1 MKSNEDAYASLL
13 SENERL
19 TEKIRQLESQRHFF
33 KTISD
38 NSPDL
43 VYVFSIPQKRVVY
56 CSDRLLEILGY
67 TFAEIQEMGAQFFS
81 NITHPDEYQNIKQHL
96 DRLNASRPGEQ
107 FSIEFRA
114 KHKNGTWRWM
124 RSRDVVRKRDENNA
138 TVETLGVAEDITEW
152 KKSQS
157 TLVSSEAHFRML
169 VEASPYTIIIV
180 DEKGIIRQANQRTKV
195 DFGYLPPEL
204 IGQSVEVLMPE
215 SFRHSHAKYRN
226 IYTKSPFSRPMG
238 SGLALEAMRK
248 DGSKFPVEIALTPIQ
263 LDQKTMVLTT
273 IVDIT
278 QRRKAEIMVKRS
290 AERIRLLY
298 DVTAKSS
305 LDEDRRI
312 TNALKLVTQLL
323 GMEIG
328 IQSRIYPDE
337 DLYIIENLYAP
348 ETQLQISQPFSFKHT
363 CCEITLANDDVTTFE
378 DLKLSQYSEHPCYQ
392 LLHLES
398 YIGVPIRVQNRV
410 YGTIGFSSYKP
421 RSIAFDH
428 LDIDLMRLLAEWVG
442 ATIESKKDK
451 RALQHYTIELENKNR
466 ELEEFSYIAS
476 HDLREPLRTIISFCN
491 ILENDIGE
499 RIAKEAQEDISFIT
513 DAAKRM
519 INLIENLLE
528 YSRAGRVELR
538 LEPVDLNRCIEGIV
552 DNLKALT
559 QETGAIID
567 FEKLPT
573 VQGDSMLFAQVFQNL
588 ISNSLKFHG
597 SEPPRI
603 NISAEPHGNSWF
615 VHITD
620 NGIGIAP
627 EHSEQVFKPFRRLHS
642 QGKYKGTG
650 IGLSICK
657 KIIERHGGHITI
669 QSMPGKGS
677 TFSILFK

>member
-13 SENERL
+13 NENERL
-19 TEKIRQLESQRHFF
+19 NAKIRQLESQNIFF

-43 VYVFSIPQKRVVY
+43 VYVFSIPQKCVIY

-67 TFAEIQEMGAQFFS
+67 TFAEVQEMGERFFS
-81 NITHPDEYQNIKQHL
+81 NITHPDEYQEIKQHL
-96 DRLNASRPGEQ
+96 ERLNASRPGEHH
-107 FSIEFRA
+107 SIEFRA

-138 TVETLGVAEDITEW
+138 TLEILGVAEDITEW

-180 DEKGIIRQANQRTKV
+180 DEQGIIRQANKRTKV

-204 IGQSVEVLMPE
+204 IGQSVESLIPDNL
-215 SFRHSHAKYRN
+215 RHSHEKYRK

-238 SGLALEAMRK
+238 SGLALEAVRK

-305 LDEDRRI
+305 HDEDRRI
-312 TNALKLVTQLL
+312 TNALKLVTRLL

-337 DLYIIENLYAP
+337 DLYIIENLYSP
-348 ETQLQISQPFSFKHT
+348 ETQLRTNQSFSFKHT
-363 CCEITLANDDVTTFE
+363 CCEITLANEDVTTFE
-378 DLKLSQYSEHPCYQ
+378 DLKLSQYSEHPCYK

-398 YIGVPIRVQNRV
+398 YIGVPIRVQNKV
-410 YGTIGFSSYKP
+410 YGTISFSSYKP
-421 RSIAFDH
+421 RPIAFDY
-428 LDIDLMRLLAEWVG
+428 LDVDLMRLLAEWIG
-442 ATIESKKDK
+442 ATIDSKKDK
-451 RALQHYTIELENKNR
+451 RALRHYTVELENKNR

-499 RIAKEAQEDISFIT
+499 RIAKEAQEDIAFIT

-528 YSRAGRVELR
+528 YSRAGRVELK

-559 QETGAIID
+559 QETGAVIN
-567 FEKLPT
+567 FEQLPT
-573 VQGDSMLFAQVFQNL
+573 VQGDSTLLAQVFQNL

-597 SEPPRI
+597 SEPPYI
-603 NISAEPHGNSWF
+603 NISAEPLDNSW
-615 VHITD
+615 VIQISD
-620 NGIGIAP
+620 NGIGIAA
-627 EHSEQVFKPFRRLHS
+627 EHAEQVFKPFRRLHS

-657 KIIERHGGHITI
+657 KIIERHGGYITI
-669 QSMPGKGS
+669 QSEPGKGS
-677 TFSILFK
+677 TFSIFFK